1 MEFLSLQQSFVVIVV
16 ALISSWESNGVK
28 LQTLIDEES
37 EDGAPYIAVL
47 CISAC
52 SLLYVMV
59 MLVIGFIG
67 VSIPPQLVRKY
78 YK

>member
-1 MEFLSLQQSFVVIVV
+1 MIVV

-28 LQTLIDEES
+28 LQTIIDEEA

-47 CISAC
+47 CISAF

-67 VSIPPQLVRKY
+67 VSIPPHLVRMILQIIL
-78 YK
+78 

>member
-1 MEFLSLQQSFVVIVV
+1 MIVV

-28 LQTLIDEES
+28 LQTIIDEEA

-47 CISAC
+47 CISAF

-67 VSIPPQLVRKY
+67 VSIPPQLVRMIITNNTVTM
-78 YK
+78 